1 MKPKSTLLALPAVL
15 GAALLV
21 PSLPASASG
30 PDVPEAPS
38 YIPVGYACPDF
49 NLGFTWTGGDKGW
62 SREFTDKDGFVTRIM
77 SHSSDSMVTYINYG
91 SDPLNPVAG
100 KTYTAKMTGSGVRT
114 DFGEGTQRITLTGDN
129 YLSLSGPDTPG
140 GVSSTLH
147 TGRVVFTF
155 DNTTGALEVVSSS
168 GRVLDLCAA
177 VR

>member
-1 MKPKSTLLALPAVL
+1 M
-15 GAALLV
+15 LV

-49 NLGFTWTGGDKGW
+49 NLGFTWTGGDRAW
-62 SREFTDKDGFVTRIM
+62 SRAFTDNDGFVTRIM
-77 SHSSDSMVTYINYG
+77 STSSDSMVTYINYG

-114 DFGEGTQRITLTGDN
+114 DFGAGTQTITLTGDN
-129 YLSLSGPDTPG
+129 YLSRSGPDIPG

-147 TGRVVFTF
+147 TGRVVFIF
-155 DNTTGALEVVSSS
+155 DNTTGALEVVSGS
-168 GRVLDLCAA
+168 GRELDLCAA
-177 VR
+177 LR